1 MKLTRK
7 LVLAR
12 AKASDLESVKKL
24 NCWGSNLVDISIF
37 TEIPNIEVLTLSANK
52 ISSLEHISQCHN
64 LTELYLRKN
73 NICNISELYYL
84 KPLTRLRVLWL
95 SENPCCGPDS
105 QKFRLTV
112 LRNLP
117 NLQKL
122 DNQAVTEEELS
133 RALEEGEEITAPPLW
148 EGTGNGVPLFPEEQ
162 SLTDQSMDTENDPL
176 NFSMEETN
184 KIREQ
189 LGMKP
194 LTRDKFP
201 SFTSPKVVRPTLG
214 KKNNVLN
221 AVLLLLKD
229 LDAESL
235 EVVRK
240 TAENRLHTLQRKEAQ
255 LDIQEV
261 FKQ

>member
-1 MKLTRK
+1 MFLIFFQ
-7 LVLAR
+7 
-12 AKASDLESVKKL
+12 
-24 NCWGSNLVDISIF
+24 ISIF

-73 NICNISELYYL
+73 SIASISELYYL

-95 SENPCCGPDS
+95 SENPCCGQDS

-112 LRNLP
+112 LRNLS

-122 DNQAVTEEELS
+122 DNQTVTEEDLS
-133 RALEEGEEITAPPLW
+133 RALEEGEEITAPPFW
-148 EGTGNGVPLFPEEQ
+148 ESTGNGVP
-162 SLTDQSMDTENDPL
+162 STDNENDSL
-176 NFSMEETN
+176 SFSMEETN
-184 KIREQ
+184 KIGEQ

-201 SFTSPKVVRPTLG
+201 SFTTPKERRSTSG
-214 KKNNVLN
+214 KKSNVLN

-235 EVVRK
+235 DVVRK
-240 TAENRLHTLQRKEAQ
+240 TTENRLHTLQRKEAQ
-255 LDIQEV
+255 LYIQEV